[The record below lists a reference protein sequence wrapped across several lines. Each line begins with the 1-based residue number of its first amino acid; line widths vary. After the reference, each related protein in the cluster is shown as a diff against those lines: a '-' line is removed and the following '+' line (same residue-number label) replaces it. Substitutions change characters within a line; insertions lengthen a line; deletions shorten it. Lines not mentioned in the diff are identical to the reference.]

1 VVEEASDARVY
12 YVRIIS
18 EIQVLSAVRTVLQV
32 IHERSD
38 GRQLKS
44 ILKRNIAVFTRW
56 VRIAFVLQQRER
68 PYEFRPR

>member
-1 VVEEASDARVY
+1 VY

-38 GRQLKS
+38 GRQFKS

-68 PYEFRPR
+68 PYEFRPG